1 MKPNS
6 IKYLIYIIIQ
16 VGFNAG
22 DGVNYYAV
30 NGSMTD
36 SVLNLPQM
44 SNIGIPGKFVFRVD
58 LAEIANAGNYP
69 IFTLYLHRF

>member
-1 MKPNS
+1 MNKLAIVKEIS
-6 IKYLIYIIIQ
+6 FKQ

-30 NGSMTD
+30 PGSMTD
-36 SVLNLPQM
+36 SVLNLPNM
-44 SNIGIPGKFVFRVD
+44 SNVDIPGKFVFRVD

-69 IFTLYLHRF
+69 LFTLYLHGF